1 MMWYSDS
8 RRRKVSRDVTRTPRI
23 LENVSEGKAGEGEGR
38 GGEMREGRGG
48 EVGKRQVGREGEV
61 R

>member
-1 MMWYSDS
+1 MWYSDS

-23 LENVSEGKAGEGEGR
+23 LEDASEGRAGEGEGG
-38 GGEMREGRGG
+38 GGETREGRGG
-48 EVGKRQVGREGEV
+48 EVGKRQVGKEGEV